1 MVEAVW
7 VVETVSVAEKVLAAG
22 ADETDQIVNLKE
34 SCFQLSRRC
43 LRVLRTRLCDFTR
56 RESKNERRKERIIK
70 QTRKRKKRRLKRR

>member
-7 VVETVSVAEKVLAAG
+7 VVEAVLAAG

-43 LRVLRTRLCDFTR
+43 LRVLRPRLYDFTR

-70 QTRKRKKRRLKRR
+70 QTRKKKEEEVEET